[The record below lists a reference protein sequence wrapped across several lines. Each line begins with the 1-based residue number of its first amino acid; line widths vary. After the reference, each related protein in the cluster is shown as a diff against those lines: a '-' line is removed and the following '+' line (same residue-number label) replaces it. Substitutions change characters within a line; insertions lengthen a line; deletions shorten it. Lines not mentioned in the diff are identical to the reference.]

1 MNNTSFKVKHNTLN
15 YKVLLFLFDTSKKY
29 NFFLQEKRVK
39 SIIGVLLLKETN
51 SIHIINQIVVNV
63 GKSSKPVV
71 QNRKEKH

>member
-39 SIIGVLLLKETN
+39 SIIGVLLSMLENLVNQWYKTEKKNTILEVCCVVKKN
-51 SIHIINQIVVNV
+51 SL
-63 GKSSKPVV
+63 P
-71 QNRKEKH
+71 